1 MAISEAK
8 ILESERNAV
17 YVKSNQ
23 GSRLT
28 GTVEQNKNAFDK
40 FPQLNMDKHNSLVEI
55 LSALN
60 LDTIVD
66 DLSDRYTKELTEKRL
81 SEETN
86 SLIESITFDSTDGS
100 FKITTKDGN
109 VKTID
114 TDLEKIPAKLTLETE
129 GDVTYLVIT
138 NQDGSTTKTD
148 VTKLLNVYTFTDGS
162 TITFTENPQ
171 YKVTAEVTKNSIT
184 TEHFTSDTL
193 SYLQGLEESAKN
205 SATAAAGS
213 ATNSEASAVNSSS
226 FMTQS
231 QSYAI
236 GGTGTRTGEDTDN
249 AKYYSEQSNKDYT
262 ALEADLEKQREEW
275 PIEKGLMTS
284 DTIYIER
291 IASYDSKT
299 RKTTQLGIKTHIKPK
314 AVTTNHISDDF
325 VTDLLNSTE
334 FSGTPTAP
342 TPDTGDSSTRLAT
355 TEFVDKYHD
364 SLDLGDFVD
373 ADLAE
378 HMADVNAHS
387 GIIIDAMSTAATTQD
402 TLDTHKSA
410 EDSHGNLTVDGGD
423 LRDPKKYRNQE
434 TLEEHETAS
443 YAHSNLVIEGGT
455 V

>member
-55 LSALN
+55 LSALK
-60 LDTIVD
+60 LDNIVD

-148 VTKLLNVYTFTDGS
+148 VTRLLNVYTFTDGS

-171 YKVTAEVTKNSIT
+171 YKVTAEVAQNSIKK
-184 TEHFTSDTL
+184 EHFNSEVTA
-193 SYLQGLEESAKN
+193 YLEGLETSAKN
-205 SATAAAGS
+205 SATAAAAS
-213 ATNSEASAVNSSS
+213 EANSEKSAVNSSS

-262 ALEADLEKQREEW
+262 AMQTDLTELGKKVPVNGYPTTDTIQWIMTSYGYTGLGKGEY
-275 PIEKGLMTS
+275 EKGQLLT
-284 DTIYIER
+284 
-291 IASYDSKT
+291 ASALVKSKSIT
-299 RKTTQLGIKTHIKPK
+299 AK
-314 AVTTNHISDDF
+314 HISDDF
-325 VTDLLNSTE
+325 VTDLLDSTE
-334 FSGTPTAP
+334 FTGTPTAP
-342 TPDTGDSSTRLAT
+342 TPDASDSSTRLAT
-355 TEFVDKYHD
+355 TEFVDNTVTD
-364 SLDLGDFVD
+364 NLGGLVFSVT
-373 ADLAE
+373 ADGLL
-378 HMADVNAHS
+378 H
-387 GIIIDAMSTAATTQD
+387 
-402 TLDTHKSA
+402 
-410 EDSHGNLTVDGGD
+410 
-423 LRDPKKYRNQE
+423 
-434 TLEEHETAS
+434 
-443 YAHSNLVIEGGT
+443 IEQKEG
-455 V
+455 